1 MVMNSMENITVM
13 NSMENITEK
22 VLLMKYLCLE
32 YP

>member
-1 MVMNSMENITVM
+1 MNSMENITVM